1 MLVSDQSWR
10 SRPMVIALETVSQA
24 DERIAEHARDHRVL
38 EVGVI
43 LHGGEP
49 LLTGV
54 LLRLEET
61 RYDIG
66 WPLHDC
72 AHLGLQPDELGG
84 LQPERIP
91 CARSTSLA
99 GARLVPAQAG
109 RGRVISLPMW
119 VMNSRS
125 AQ

>member
-1 MLVSDQSWR
+1 MYEQVDQSWR
-10 SRPMVIALETVSQA
+10 SRPMVIALETVGQA
-24 DERIAEHARDHRVL
+24 DERIAEHARDHRVR
-38 EVGVI
+38 EVRVI

-49 LLTGV
+49 LLAGV

-91 CARSTSLA
+91 A
-99 GARLVPAQAG
+99 LVPPALLERVLCQLKRVEVG
-109 RGRVISLPMW
+109 RFL
-119 VMNSRS
+119 SRCG
-125 AQ
+125 